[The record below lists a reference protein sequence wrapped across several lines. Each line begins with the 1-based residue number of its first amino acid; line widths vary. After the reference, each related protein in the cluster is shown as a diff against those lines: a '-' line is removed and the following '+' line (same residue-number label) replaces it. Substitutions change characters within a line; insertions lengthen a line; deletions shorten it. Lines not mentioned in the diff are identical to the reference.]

1 MTINSKIK
9 VNSLEAYDPPGPVLI
24 SYGATVPSG
33 STFTVNGGMSIS
45 GVVTATSFSGSG
57 ANLTNIPVATRGKA
71 IALTIITEKTMSK
84 LKVNRIVNYNED
96 GPPELT
102 QGATVAVGSVFTV
115 NAGVNVS
122 GVVTATS
129 FSGSGANLTNIPVAT
144 QGKSFVYKLLIG
156 DAIPFRA

>member
-1 MTINSKIK
+1 
-9 VNSLEAYDPPGPVLI
+9 
-24 SYGATVPSG
+24 
-33 STFTVNGGMSIS
+33 
-45 GVVTATSFSGSG
+45 
-57 ANLTNIPVATRGKA
+57 
-71 IALTIITEKTMSK
+71 MSK